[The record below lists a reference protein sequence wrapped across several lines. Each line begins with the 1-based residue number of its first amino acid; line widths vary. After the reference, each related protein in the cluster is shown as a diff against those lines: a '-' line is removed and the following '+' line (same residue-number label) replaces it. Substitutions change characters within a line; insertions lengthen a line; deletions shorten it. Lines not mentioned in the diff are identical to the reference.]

1 MCEES
6 KRLKQYV
13 IDAVVGGNL
22 DRLGPS
28 LASLSKVDPGEYL
41 ALTRQLLDTELPK
54 QVSTLV
60 CISLPEFFHADGAV
74 YGAVFSGSG
83 GAFSAFS
90 SFTTSV
96 HQAGVGLALEDVQRI
111 VAETRAEY
119 EAGVL
124 KKVAELKDRLSEL
137 DFLLGGHSAVDHSIA
152 SLART
157 DLTKGHALLV
167 AASTP
172 TK

>member
-1 MCEES
+1 MSEES

-41 ALTRQLLDTELPK
+41 ALTRQLIDTSLPK
-54 QVSTLV
+54 QTTTLA
-60 CISLPEFFHADGAV
+60 LGFQPEFFHADGIV
-74 YGAVFSGSG
+74 YGVAFADAPMPAMFTRNAHPSG
-83 GAFSAFS
+83 A
-90 SFTTSV
+90 
-96 HQAGVGLALEDVQRI
+96 GLALEDVQRV
-111 VAETRAEY
+111 VAETRTEY

-124 KKVAELKDRLSEL
+124 KKVAELKERLSEL
-137 DFLLGGHSAVDHSIA
+137 GFLLGGHSFVDQAIA

-157 DLTKGHALLV
+157 DLIKGHALLV
-167 AASTP
+167 AAVTNN
-172 TK
+172 K

>member
-1 MCEES
+1 MSEES

-41 ALTRQLLDTELPK
+41 ALTCQLLDTELPK

-60 CISLPEFFHADGAV
+60 YISLPEFFHADGVV
-74 YGAVFSGSG
+74 YGAVFSASG
-83 GAFSAFS
+83 GAFS

-96 HQAGVGLALEDVQRI
+96 HQAGVGLALEEVQRI
-111 VAETRAEY
+111 VAETRTDY
-119 EAGVL
+119 EAGFL
-124 KKVAELKDRLSEL
+124 KKVEELKERLLEL

-172 TK
+172 AK